1 MQAFTPLSANGS
13 TVQSE
18 FYLAQIDAVHAG
30 KTLQI
35 SLWDP
40 GDTDPLTASI
50 EILIPTSSGW
60 TATTEAM
67 PFSMKYT
74 VSIR

>member
-40 GDTDPLTASI
+40 GDTEPADGRHRDPHPDVLGLDGHARD
-50 EILIPTSSGW
+50 L
-60 TATTEAM
+60 
-67 PFSMKYT
+67 
-74 VSIR
+74 